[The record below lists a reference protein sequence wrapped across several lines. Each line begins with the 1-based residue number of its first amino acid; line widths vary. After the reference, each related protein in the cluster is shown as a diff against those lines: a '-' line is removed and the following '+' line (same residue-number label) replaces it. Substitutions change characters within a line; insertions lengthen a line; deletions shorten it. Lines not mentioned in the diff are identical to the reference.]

1 VLDDFD
7 RVYRQHLA
15 PVWRYVRA
23 RVPDSAEAEDL
34 TSEVFLRA
42 ARAWPT
48 YDSRKGAV
56 LPWLLGIARHV
67 AADWWRR
74 RPPVPVAEVGEGE
87 AGDAEAEPTGDVEA
101 EALRGLGAEE
111 LRRHFAVLTDRER
124 EAIALRYG
132 AGLASAEVGEL
143 LGISDAGARMLVH
156 RAVVKLREELEHG

>member
-7 RVYRQHLA
+7 RVYRKHLA

-23 RVPDSAEAEDL
+23 RVPDGAEAEDM

-48 YDSRKGAV
+48 YDTRKGAV

-67 AADWWRR
+67 VADWWRR
-74 RPPVPVAEVGEGE
+74 RPAVPMAEVEAGE
-87 AGDAEAEPTGDVEA
+87 AVDAET
-101 EALRGLGAEE
+101 EALRRLGGDE

-124 EAIALRYG
+124 DAVALRYG
-132 AGLASAEVGEL
+132 AGLRSAEVGEL

>member
-23 RVPDSAEAEDL
+23 RVPDASEAEDM

-48 YDSRKGAV
+48 YDPGRGAV
-56 LPWLLGIARHV
+56 LPWLVGIARHV
-67 AADWWRR
+67 VADWWRR
-74 RPPVPVAEVGEGE
+74 RPPVPTDPE
-87 AGDAEAEPTGDVEA
+87 ALGPGPTGDAEAE
-101 EALRGLGAEE
+101 ALRRLDAAEF
-111 LRRHFAVLTDRER
+111 RRHLAVLTDRER
-124 EAIALRYG
+124 DAVALRFG
-132 AGLASAEVGEL
+132 AGLPAAEIGDL

-156 RAVVKLREELEHG
+156 RAVTKLRGEVEHG

>member
-1 VLDDFD
+1 VLEDFD

-23 RVPDSAEAEDL
+23 RVPDASEAEDM

-48 YDSRKGAV
+48 YDPGKGAV

-67 AADWWRR
+67 VVDWWRR
-74 RPPVPVAEVGEGE
+74 RPPLPADSVDTGA
-87 AGDAEAEPTGDVEA
+87 TGDVEA
-101 EALRGLGAEE
+101 EALRRLGAEE
-111 LRRHFAVLTDRER
+111 FRRHLAVLTDRER
-124 EAIALRYG
+124 DAVALRFG
-132 AGLASAEVGEL
+132 AGLPAAEIGEL

-156 RAVVKLREELEHG
+156 RAIAKLREEVDHG